1 MSKQI
6 IPEVAI
12 LRPLALFLVML
23 GHCLAPFA
31 GFWDKIPSE
40 GGQNI
45 SLYWWLGQF
54 IVKFH
59 VELFIFIS
67 GYIFAYQSIDLA
79 RVSKFKDFVL
89 SKLKRLYLPCLIFG
103 VAYYFCFYNQG
114 GFDLSTFLL
123 KVTSGCGH
131 LWFLPVLFWCFV
143 VGWFLN
149 KYKVNHFIS
158 LGILAFISIL
168 PIPFMPLGMSN
179 ALHYLFYFYLG
190 YVGWVYRSVVLKY
203 IKGSYILGTLIL
215 YLFLVVFY
223 QYIDSFIA
231 NKYLLFGTRVG
242 VDFLIAVF
250 GIIFSYLLVC
260 YYTSKPNFELSPK
273 IFYLSSVC
281 YGIYVYHQFLLEYL
295 YYYTS
300 FPSLVGDILLP
311 WLSLVIVVLISY
323 FLTVLSLKTKVGRFL
338 IG

>member
-1 MSKQI
+1 M
-6 IPEVAI
+6 
-12 LRPLALFLVML
+12 
-23 GHCLAPFA
+23 
-31 GFWDKIPSE
+31 
-40 GGQNI
+40 
-45 SLYWWLGQF
+45 GQF

-89 SKLKRLYLPCLIFG
+89 SKLKRLYLPGLIFG

-114 GFDLSTFLL
+114 GFDLSMFLL
-123 KVTSGCGH
+123 KVTGGCGH

-158 LGILAFISIL
+158 LGILAFITIL

-179 ALHYLFYFYLG
+179 AVYYLFYFYLG
-190 YVGWVYRSVVLKY
+190 YVGWVYRCVVLKY
-203 IKGSYILGTLIL
+203 MKGSYIVCSLIL

-231 NKYLLFGTRVG
+231 NKYLLLGTKVG
-242 VDFLIAVF
+242 VDFLMEIL
-250 GIIFSYLLVC
+250 GILFSYLLVC
-260 YYTSKPNFELSPK
+260 YYTSKPDFELSSK
-273 IFYLSSVC
+273 VFYLSSVC
-281 YGIYVYHQFLLEYL
+281 YGIYVYHQFLLKYL

-300 FPSLVGDILLP
+300 FPNLVGYILLP
-311 WLSLVIVVLISY
+311 WVSLVIVIVFSY
-323 FLTVLSLKTKVGRFL
+323 LLTVLSLKTNIGRFL

>member
-1 MSKQI
+1 
-6 IPEVAI
+6 V
-12 LRPLALFLVML
+12 V
-23 GHCLAPFA
+23 
-31 GFWDKIPSE
+31 
-40 GGQNI
+40 
-45 SLYWWLGQF
+45 GQF
-54 IVKFH
+54 IVRFH

-67 GYIFAYQSIDLA
+67 GYIFAYQCIDLGK
-79 RVSKFKDFVL
+79 VSKFKDFIL
-89 SKLKRLYLPCLIFG
+89 SKIKRLYLPCLIFG

-123 KVTSGCGH
+123 KVIGGCGH

-149 KYKVNHFIS
+149 KYKVNHFVS

-190 YVGWVYRSVVLKY
+190 YVGWIYRGVVLKY

-242 VDFLIAVF
+242 VDFLMAVS

-260 YYTSKPNFELSPK
+260 CYISKSNFELSSK
-273 IFYLSSVC
+273 VFYLSSVC
-281 YGIYVYHQFLLEYL
+281 YGIYVYHQFLLKYL

-300 FPSLVGDILLP
+300 FPMIVGEILLP
-311 WLSLVIVVLISY
+311 WISFTLVVIASY
-323 FLTVLSLKTKVGRFL
+323 ILTVLSLKTRIGRFL

>member
-31 GFWDKIPSE
+31 GFWDKIPFE
-40 GGQNI
+40 GGGDMP
-45 SLYWWLGQF
+45 LYWWLGQF
-54 IVKFH
+54 VVKFH

-67 GYIFAYQSIDLA
+67 GYIFAYQSIDLG
-79 RVSKFKDFVL
+79 RVSNFKDFLV
-89 SKLKRLYLPCLIFG
+89 SKIKRLYLSCLIFG

-149 KYKVNHFIS
+149 KSKVNHFII

-168 PIPFMPLGMSN
+168 PIPFMPLGISTS
-179 ALHYLFYFYLG
+179 LHYLFYFYLG
-190 YVGWVYRSVVLKY
+190 YAGWIYRGVVLKHT
-203 IKGSYILGTLIL
+203 KVGYILSFLVL
-215 YLFLVVFY
+215 YLFLVIFY

-231 NKYLLFGTRVG
+231 NKYILFGIRAC
-242 VDFLIAVF
+242 VDFLMAIF
-250 GIIFSYLLVC
+250 GILFSYLLVC
-260 YYTSKPNFELSPK
+260 YYTSKPNFELYPK
-273 IFYLSSVC
+273 VFYLSSVC

-323 FLTVLSLKTKVGRFL
+323 FMTILFLKTKVGRIL